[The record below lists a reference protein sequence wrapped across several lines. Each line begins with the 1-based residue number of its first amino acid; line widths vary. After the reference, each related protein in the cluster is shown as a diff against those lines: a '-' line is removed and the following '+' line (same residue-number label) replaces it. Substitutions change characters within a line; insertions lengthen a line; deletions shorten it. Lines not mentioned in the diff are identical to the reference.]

1 MSDERQEPARK
12 ILVEINTLQYTLDE
26 HDEASPLRSLCELDA
41 DGHCVTCS
49 DEALPVR
56 VIRVDA
62 ESGLALVEVKDTT
75 EEIDVTLV
83 DEVVPGDVLL
93 VHGGVAIGHLGVQG
107 AKLPAGGMGVS
118 PESLPFSGLSEASVK
133 E

>member
-12 ILVEINTLQYTLDE
+12 GLVDITTLQHMLDE
-26 HDEASPLRSLCELDA
+26 HGEASPLRSLCELDA

-93 VHGGVAIGHLGVQG
+93 VHGGVAIGHL
-107 AKLPAGGMGVS
+107 
-118 PESLPFSGLSEASVK
+118 SEASDK

>member
-12 ILVEINTLQYTLDE
+12 ALVEINTLQHTLDE

-93 VHGGVAIGHLGVQG
+93 VHGGVAIGHL
-107 AKLPAGGMGVS
+107 
-118 PESLPFSGLSEASVK
+118 SEASDT
-133 E
+133 